1 MSLSIVGPGA
11 DADASSPESRHAQKF
26 TVIEGE
32 DLKKWLD
39 KLEKRKG
46 QQSTGDGNTG
56 AAGGGGTIGSASD
69 DMMEE

>member
-11 DADASSPESRHAQKF
+11 DADASSPESRHATKF

-32 DLKKWLD
+32 PLKQWLD

-46 QQSTGDGNTG
+46 QQSTGDGNTT
-56 AAGGGGTIGSASD
+56 AAGGGGTVGPASD